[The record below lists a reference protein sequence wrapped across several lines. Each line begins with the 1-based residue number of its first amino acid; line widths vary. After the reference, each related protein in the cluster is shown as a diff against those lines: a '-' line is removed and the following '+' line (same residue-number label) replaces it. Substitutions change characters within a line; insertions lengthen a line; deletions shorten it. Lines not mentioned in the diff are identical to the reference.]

1 MQTRVE
7 KISRANGDPD
17 SVFDEDNTEK
27 AKAMKELDE
36 KLVESE
42 AELDKITNEISLI
55 EDEMNLTMGEIMKL
69 GTETLGLE

>member
-1 MQTRVE
+1 
-7 KISRANGDPD
+7 
-17 SVFDEDNTEK
+17 
-27 AKAMKELDE
+27 MKELDE